1 MSNKLREI
9 EEFVDYV
16 QERLEVE
23 CCHSL
28 DADSS
33 NLLLLVEDEGERYV
47 VKRYHSAAAF
57 KLESYVL
64 GQMSGLKVPRLIYS
78 ESQEKDSW
86 NWLVYKYIE
95 GIPLYAMAK
104 SINPT
109 LLCKVFAEI
118 GSFLSVFHHRFA
130 IKDDK
135 LFEDFKQDTMLR
147 IDLNYACATQRGEN
161 PLLQKAV
168 SFLKQNFC
176 LLDRED
182 KYGLI
187 IKDFTDK
194 HILVAKSQGSWGLTG
209 VIDFEMVRYAHRY
222 SDFSCLYMSW
232 LLKNGDLEQAFWDG
246 YGITLSEQEK
256 VTTAFFILKDALELC
271 GILSG
276 VHIENRL
283 EGEEIIRETLYWIN
297 QF

>member
-78 ESQEKDSW
+78 ESQEKDRW

-95 GIPLYAMAK
+95 GIPL
-104 SINPT
+104 
-109 LLCKVFAEI
+109 
-118 GSFLSVFHHRFA
+118 
-130 IKDDK
+130 
-135 LFEDFKQDTMLR
+135 
-147 IDLNYACATQRGEN
+147 
-161 PLLQKAV
+161 
-168 SFLKQNFC
+168 
-176 LLDRED
+176 
-182 KYGLI
+182 
-187 IKDFTDK
+187 
-194 HILVAKSQGSWGLTG
+194 
-209 VIDFEMVRYAHRY
+209 
-222 SDFSCLYMSW
+222 
-232 LLKNGDLEQAFWDG
+232 
-246 YGITLSEQEK
+246 
-256 VTTAFFILKDALELC
+256 
-271 GILSG
+271 
-276 VHIENRL
+276 
-283 EGEEIIRETLYWIN
+283 
-297 QF
+297 